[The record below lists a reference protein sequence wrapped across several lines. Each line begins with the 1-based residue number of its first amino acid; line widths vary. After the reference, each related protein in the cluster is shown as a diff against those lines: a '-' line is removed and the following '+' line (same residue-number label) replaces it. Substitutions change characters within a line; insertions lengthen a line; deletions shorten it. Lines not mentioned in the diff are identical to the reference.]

1 MQGTELFKVPPCIK
15 HKSVVQDAIV
25 QGATLHKTHDALWH
39 RVAPRASNLNKI
51 RSAKLTLARV
61 LLPKI
66 TSTKSQ
72 TNYKF

>member
-1 MQGTELFKVPPCIK
+1 MTKKLAYSFASLRADEFELSSSLLV
-15 HKSVVQDAIV
+15 A
-25 QGATLHKTHDALWH
+25 HDALWH

-51 RSAKLTLARV
+51 RSAKLTLVRV